1 MDFASCSLHLMG
13 SSICISLCHERA
25 EILLDEAVQLLH
37 LYKNRFSAND
47 EDSEL
52 MSINHLAGIESISV
66 HPELFELIELGKYHS
81 QAEGSHLNI
90 TIGPLVQTWR
100 IGFSDARLPSREEI
114 QQALSLTD
122 PNLLE
127 LNPEDCSVFLTKK
140 GMKLDLGALAKGYIA
155 DKIKDYLL
163 SQGVTS
169 ALINLGGNVLTIG
182 HNAVSQRAWRI
193 GIQNPKQPRGNH
205 SAILAVTNQS
215 VVTSGIYERTLTVEG
230 QNYHHILDRKTGYPI
245 ENQLASLT
253 IVSDKSVDGEIWT
266 TRLFGESPTSI
277 LSQIEQQTGI
287 EALII
292 TQDDQIFCSSGLLE
306 QIIPAS

>member
-1 MDFASCSLHLMG
+1 MT
-13 SSICISLCHERA
+13 
-25 EILLDEAVQLLH
+25 
-37 LYKNRFSAND
+37 
-47 EDSEL
+47 
-52 MSINHLAGIESISV
+52 INHLAGIKSVSV

-81 QAEGSHLNI
+81 LAEGSHLNI

-100 IGFSDARLPSREEI
+100 IGFSDARLPSTEEI

-127 LNPEDCSVFLTKK
+127 LNPEDRSVFLAKK

-182 HNAVSQRAWRI
+182 QNAVSQRAWRI
-193 GIQNPKQPRGNH
+193 GIQNPKLLRGNH
-205 SAILAVTNQS
+205 SAILAITNQS
-215 VVTSGIYERTLTVEG
+215 VVTSGIYERTLTVDG
-230 QNYHHILDRKTGYPI
+230 RNYHHILDRKTGYPI
-245 ENQLASLT
+245 ENRLASLT

-292 TQDDQIFCSSGLLE
+292 TQDSQLFCSSGLLE

>member
-1 MDFASCSLHLMG
+1 MT
-13 SSICISLCHERA
+13 
-25 EILLDEAVQLLH
+25 
-37 LYKNRFSAND
+37 
-47 EDSEL
+47 
-52 MSINHLAGIESISV
+52 INHLAGIKSVSV

-81 QAEGSHLNI
+81 LAEGSHLNI

-100 IGFSDARLPSREEI
+100 IGFSDARLPRTEEI

-122 PNLLE
+122 TNLLE

-182 HNAVSQRAWRI
+182 QNAVSQRAWRI
-193 GIQNPKQPRGNH
+193 GIQNPKLLRGNH

-277 LSQIEQQTGI
+277 LSQIEEQAGI

-292 TQDDQIFCSSGLLE
+292 TQDSQLFCSSGLLE
-306 QIIPAS
+306 RIIPAS

>member
-1 MDFASCSLHLMG
+1 
-13 SSICISLCHERA
+13 
-25 EILLDEAVQLLH
+25 
-37 LYKNRFSAND
+37 
-47 EDSEL
+47 
-52 MSINHLAGIESISV
+52 
-66 HPELFELIELGKYHS
+66 
-81 QAEGSHLNI
+81 
-90 TIGPLVQTWR
+90 
-100 IGFSDARLPSREEI
+100 
-114 QQALSLTD
+114 
-122 PNLLE
+122 
-127 LNPEDCSVFLTKK
+127 
-140 GMKLDLGALAKGYIA
+140 MKLDLGALAKGYIA
-155 DKIKDYLL
+155 DKIKDYLM

-182 HNAVSQRAWRI
+182 QNAVSQRAWRI
-193 GIQNPKQPRGNH
+193 GIQNPKLSRGNH

-292 TQDDQIFCSSGLLE
+292 TQDSQLFCSSGLLE

>member
-1 MDFASCSLHLMG
+1 MDFASRSLHLMG
-13 SSICISLCHERA
+13 STICISLYHERA

-37 LYKNRFSAND
+37 VYKNRFSAND

-52 MSINHLAGIESISV
+52 MTINHLAGIKSVSV

-81 QAEGSHLNI
+81 LVEGSHLNI

-100 IGFSDARLPSREEI
+100 IGFSDARLPSTEEI

-122 PNLLE
+122 TNLLE
-127 LNPEDCSVFLTKK
+127 LKPEDCSVFLTKK
-140 GMKLDLGALAKGYIA
+140 DMKLDLGALAKGYIA

-182 HNAVSQRAWRI
+182 QNAVSQRAWRI
-193 GIQNPKQPRGNH
+193 GIQNPKLLRGNH
-205 SAILAVTNQS
+205 SAILAITNQS
-215 VVTSGIYERTLTVEG
+215 VVTSGIYERTLTVDG
-230 QNYHHILDRKTGYPI
+230 RNYHHILDRKTGYPI
-245 ENQLASLT
+245 ENRLASLT

-266 TRLFGESPTSI
+266 TRLFGESPISI

-292 TQDDQIFCSSGLLE
+292 TQDSQLFCSSGLLE